1 MSGDK
6 TLLGLLKEKLMS
18 KKVSFLGIILLITV
32 VLLVV
37 APVIAQDGT
46 IVYNSYHSTMDPAR
60 ELDEQLV
67 QMWNEAH
74 PDQPLNHSIIQHEEF
89 KQAIRAYLVSDP
101 PPDVMTW
108 FAGERARFFI
118 DRDLILDFSEM
129 WEEQGFSEVYAPGF
143 QELARVDDGYYFLP
157 TSYYWWAIYYRKS
170 VVEEVGVEV
179 PIETWDELL
188 AACDA
193 FTAAGK
199 RAFAIGTRDLWTTG
213 GWFDYLNMRIN
224 GPEFHLGLM
233 SLQESYTDERVRD
246 VFAHWQQLLEHQCFI
261 DDPAAYVWNEAIP
274 LMINGEAGMYLLGQF
289 ITGSFPEELQD
300 DLDFFRFP
308 VINPDVPIGEDAPT
322 DGYFIAA
329 NAHNPQGAMDF
340 LAFLGSQEVQQ
351 MALDQVGRL
360 PTRTDVDLSNVDEA
374 TQKGINLIQ
383 TADYVFQFYD
393 RDTTAEMYEAGFD
406 AFTAFWDDPSQI
418 DSLLE
423 DLEAD
428 RVRIA
433 EEQAAL
439 D

>member
-1 MSGDK
+1 M
-6 TLLGLLKEKLMS
+6 
-18 KKVSFLGIILLITV
+18 
-32 VLLVV
+32 
-37 APVIAQDGT
+37 
-46 IVYNSYHSTMDPAR
+46 
-60 ELDEQLV
+60 
-67 QMWNEAH
+67 
-74 PDQPLNHSIIQHEEF
+74 
-89 KQAIRAYLVSDP
+89 
-101 PPDVMTW
+101 
-108 FAGERARFFI
+108 
-118 DRDLILDFSEM
+118 
-129 WEEQGFSEVYAPGF
+129 
-143 QELARVDDGYYFLP
+143 
-157 TSYYWWAIYYRKS
+157 
-170 VVEEVGVEV
+170 
-179 PIETWDELL
+179 L

-199 RAFAIGTRDLWTTG
+199 RAFAIGTRDRWAAA

-233 SLQESYTDERVRD
+233 SLQESYTDERVRN

-261 DDPAAYVWNEAIP
+261 DDPAAYVWDEPIP
-274 LMINGEAGMYLLGQF
+274 LMISGEAGMYLLGQF
-289 ITGSFPEELQD
+289 ITGSFPEEMQD

-329 NAHNPQGAMDF
+329 SAHNPEGAKDF
-340 LAFLGSQEVQQ
+340 MAFLGSQEVQQ

-374 TQKGINLIQ
+374 TQKGIALIQ
-383 TADYVFQFYD
+383 SADYVFQFYD

-406 AFTAFWDDPSQI
+406 AFQAFWDDPSLI

-428 RVRIA
+428 RIRIA

-439 D
+439 E